1 MLYSRFLLVIYVI
14 YSSVY
19 ISNAIFQFTP
29 PLPPSLVITNLF
41 TMWVYFC
48 FANRFIC
55 IWYHVIFVFVWLDD
69 SSYLLFT
76 LLLLTHP
83 SALSSSHF
91 LLSAE
96 KSSWPPDG
104 IQLCYDQ
111 AHSAFCSGTP
121 EFIDL
126 LINVYLFYFYLAALG
141 LSCIRWNLPLGH
153 VKSLVVVR
161 GFSSFGAWA

>member
-1 MLYSRFLLVIYVI
+1 MKNHLIRQTQYRVEFPVLYSRFLLVIYVI

-19 ISNAIFQFTP
+19 ISNTIFQFIP
-29 PLPPSLVITNLF
+29 LLPPSLVIMNLF

-55 IWYHVIFVFVWLDD
+55 TWYHMIFVFVWLDD

-104 IQLCYDQ
+104 IQLSYDQ
-111 AHSAFCSGTP
+111 AHSAFCGGTP

-126 LINVYLFYFYLAALG
+126 LVNVFILF
-141 LSCIRWNLPLGH
+141 LPGCTG
-153 VKSLVVVR
+153 S
-161 GFSSFGAWA
+161 